1 MVTYGDYFSRRILHF
16 CGIPSDKILLKKDE
30 KSYTG
35 MGRTEKLRAD
45 MQEIY
50 QTLRGGFAGKNGSSS
65 QGSFDDLGI
74 ERKILS
80 AFYDS
85 GILTNAERDYFQTQ
99 TAQAVDV
106 REQICVQEADS
117 VSKTEMSSRVDSP
130 TKSPLIRN
138 IRQ

>member
-1 MVTYGDYFSRRILHF
+1 MLE
-16 CGIPSDKILLKKDE
+16 KDE

-50 QTLRGGFAGKNGSSS
+50 QVLRGGFAGKNGSSS
-65 QGSFDDLGI
+65 QDSFDNLGI

-85 GILTNAERDYFQTQ
+85 GILNNAERDYFYSQTLQ
-99 TAQAVDV
+99 TVSE
-106 REQICVQEADS
+106 REQICVEEANMPA
-117 VSKTEMSSRVDSP
+117 KTAKTQKMEAPIKTPV
-130 TKSPLIRN
+130 LRN
-138 IRQ
+138 IRP